1 MKQSQKNSNKIN
13 LVPLG
18 DRVLVQPTHEDS
30 ALKTKSGI
38 YIPETV
44 EKEKPEEG
52 TVLAV
57 GEGRYM
63 DGTLIPLRVKVGDRV
78 MFSKYGYDE
87 LKVDGKE
94 YLIVKEDSI
103 LVIIK

>member
-1 MKQSQKNSNKIN
+1 MKNSAKSNTTMK

-18 DRVLVQPTHEDS
+18 DRVLVQAYDVESHV
-30 ALKTKSGI
+30 KTKSGI
-38 YIPETV
+38 YIPESV
-44 EKEKPEEG
+44 QKEKPEEG
-52 TVLAV
+52 TIIAV
-57 GEGRYM
+57 GEGRYI
-63 DGTLIPLRVKVGDRV
+63 DGTLVPLRVKVGDRI